1 MTDITREIIKNGDE
15 DSIFLYA
22 NEFVN
27 IWAITNEIDNFEC
40 IRITTWEETCGE
52 YYYIPLNKEFNIV
65 DQKEL
70 PEMSKNEALKLI
82 NENGGLEYII
92 DELQD
97 TYTYLIEDWKK
108 YSSRDFYANKKDI
121 RHVNYSLF

>member
-1 MTDITREIIKNGDE
+1 MIDITRKVIKEGDE

-27 IWAITNEIDNFEC
+27 IWAITNQIDNFEC
-40 IRITTWEETCGE
+40 ISVTTWKETHGDD
-52 YYYIPLNKEFNIV
+52 YYIPLNKEFNIV

-70 PEMSKNEALKLI
+70 PEMSKQKAQELI
-82 NENGGLEYII
+82 SENGGLDYII
-92 DELQD
+92 DRLQD
-97 TYTYLIEDWKK
+97 TYTYLIEDLKK
-108 YSSRDFYANKKDI
+108 YNCGDRYANKKDI

>member
-1 MTDITREIIKNGDE
+1 MTDLTVNKIKNGDD

-40 IRITTWEETCGE
+40 IRVTTWKETHGDD
-52 YYYIPLNKEFNIV
+52 YYIPLNKEFNIV

-70 PEMSKNEALKLI
+70 PEMSKQKAQELI

-92 DELQD
+92 NELQD

-121 RHVNYSLF
+121 KHVNYSLF